1 MRALRFNA
9 PFDVTVEEASEP
21 SLVDSRDAIVRV
33 AATCVCGSD
42 LWYFRGDNPRDAGS
56 AIGHECIGEVVDV
69 GADVR
74 NIRVGDFVV
83 VPFLA
88 SCGACRLC
96 RDGQLQSCSV
106 AGEAGVFSTQGAQ
119 AEYVRAPFADGS
131 LVVVPGGRPADAAL
145 PHLLALSDVM
155 ATGYHAAVAAA
166 VQPGHTVAV
175 VGDGAVGLSAVLAAR
190 MRGAERIIVLSRHA
204 DRQAIATSFGATDIV
219 PDRGEEAVAAV
230 RELTE
235 GMGADAVLEC
245 VGTEDSMA
253 TAVGIARPGAT
264 VGFVGLPHGAG
275 APLGRMFRHN
285 IGLVGGVAPSR
296 LYTPALVDAV
306 LAGEI
311 TPGDV
316 FDRRMTLEELPTA
329 YVEMNERR
337 AIKVWAT
344 P

>member
-9 PFDVTVEEASEP
+9 PFDVSVEEVAEP
-21 SLVDSRDAIVRV
+21 SIVDSRDALVRV

-42 LWYFRGDNPRDAGS
+42 LWYFRGENPRDAGS
-56 AIGHECIGEVVDV
+56 PIGHECIGEVVDV

-74 NIRVGDFVV
+74 NVRVGDFVV

-88 SCGACRLC
+88 SCGSCRLC
-96 RDGQLQSCSV
+96 RDGQLQSCIV
-106 AGEAGVFSTQGAQ
+106 AAEAGVFSTQGAQ
-119 AEYVRAPFADGS
+119 AEYVRAPLADGS
-131 LVVVPGGRPADAAL
+131 LVVVPGGRPAESVL
-145 PHLLALSDVM
+145 PHLLAISDVM
-155 ATGYHAAVAAA
+155 ATGYHAAVSAR
-166 VQPGHTVAV
+166 VLPGFTVAV
-175 VGDGAVGLSAVLAAR
+175 VGDGAVGLSAVLATR
-190 MRGAERIIVLSRHA
+190 MKGADRIIALSRYA

-219 PDRGEEAVAAV
+219 AARGEEAVEGV
-230 RELTE
+230 RDLTG
-235 GMGADAVLEC
+235 GMGVDAVLEC
-245 VGTEDSMA
+245 VGTEESMT
-253 TAVGIARPGAT
+253 TAVGIARAGAT
-264 VGFVGLPHGAG
+264 VGFVGLPHGTG

-296 LYTPALVDAV
+296 LYTPELIEGV

-316 FDRRMTLEELPTA
+316 FDCRMTLEEIPA
-329 YVEMNERR
+329 GYVEMNERR

>member
-1 MRALRFNA
+1 VRALRFNA
-9 PFDVTVEEASEP
+9 PFDVTVEEVAEP
-21 SLVDSRDAIVRV
+21 SLVDLRDAIVRV

-56 AIGHECIGEVVDV
+56 VIGHECIGEVVDV

-88 SCGACRLC
+88 SCGECRLC
-96 RDGQLQSCSV
+96 RDGQLQSCIV
-106 AGEAGVFSTQGAQ
+106 AVEAGVFSTQGAQ
-119 AEYVRAPFADGS
+119 AEYVRTPFADGS
-131 LVVVPGGRPADAAL
+131 LVVVPGGRPADDL
-145 PHLLALSDVM
+145 LTHLLAISDVM
-155 ATGYHAAVAAA
+155 ATGYHAAMAAQ

-190 MRGAERIIVLSRHA
+190 MMGAERIIALSRHA

-219 PDRGEEAVAAV
+219 AARGEEAVEGV
-230 RELTE
+230 RELT
-235 GMGADAVLEC
+235 GGRGADAVLEC
-245 VGTEDSMA
+245 VGTEESMT
-253 TAVGIARPGAT
+253 TAIGSARAGAT
-264 VGFVGLPHGAG
+264 VGFVGLPHGSG
-275 APLGRMFRHN
+275 VPLGRMFRHN

-296 LYTPALVDAV
+296 LYTPTLIEAV

-316 FDRRMTLEELPTA
+316 CDRRMTLEELPTG

-337 AIKVWAT
+337 AIKVWAM

>member
-1 MRALRFNA
+1 VRALRFNA
-9 PFDVTVEEASEP
+9 PFDVSVEDVAEP

-88 SCGACRLC
+88 SCGQCRLC
-96 RDGQLQSCSV
+96 VDGQLQSCSV
-106 AGEAGVFSTQGAQ
+106 AAEAGVFSTQGAQ

-131 LVVVPGGRPADAAL
+131 LVVVPGGRPADGVL

-155 ATGYHAAVAAA
+155 ATGYHAAVAAG

-190 MRGAERIIVLSRHA
+190 MRGAERIIALSRHA
-204 DRQAIATSFGATDIV
+204 DRQAIATAFGATDIV
-219 PDRGEEAVAAV
+219 PGRGEEAVAEV
-230 RELTE
+230 RELTQ

-245 VGTEDSMA
+245 VGTEESMT

-264 VGFVGLPHGAG
+264 VGFVGLPHGSG

-296 LYTPALVDAV
+296 LYTPALIDAV

-316 FDRRMTLEELPTA
+316 FDRRMTLEELPAA

-337 AIKVWAT
+337 AIKVWAA

>member
-1 MRALRFNA
+1 VRALRFNA
-9 PFDVTVEEASEP
+9 PFDVTVEEAPEP

-56 AIGHECIGEVVDV
+56 VIGHECIGEVVDV

-88 SCGACRLC
+88 SCGECRLC
-96 RDGQLQSCSV
+96 LEGQLQSCL
-106 AGEAGVFSTQGAQ
+106 AAAEAGVFSTQGAQ
-119 AEYVRAPFADGS
+119 SEYVRTPFADGS
-131 LVVVPGGRPADAAL
+131 LVVVPGGRPDETVL
-145 PHLLALSDVM
+145 PHLLAISDVM
-155 ATGYHAAVAAA
+155 ATGYHAAEAAR

-190 MRGAERIIVLSRHA
+190 MKGAERIIALSRHA
-204 DRQAIATSFGATDIV
+204 DRQAIAMSFGATDIV
-219 PDRGEEAVAAV
+219 AARGDEAVEVV
-230 RELTE
+230 RDLT
-235 GMGADAVLEC
+235 GGIGADAVLEC
-245 VGTEDSMA
+245 VGTEESMT
-253 TAVGIARPGAT
+253 TAIGSARAGAT

-285 IGLVGGVAPSR
+285 IGLAGGVAPSR
-296 LYTPALVDAV
+296 LYTPTLIEAV
-306 LAGEI
+306 LAGDI
-311 TPGDV
+311 TPGEV
-316 FDRRMTLEELPTA
+316 FDRRMALEELPA
-329 YVEMNERR
+329 GYVEMNERR

>member
-1 MRALRFNA
+1 VRALRFNA
-9 PFDVTVEEASEP
+9 PFDVTVEDVSEP
-21 SLVDSRDAIVRV
+21 SLVDPRDAIVRV

-56 AIGHECIGEVVDV
+56 VIGHECIGEVVDV
-69 GADVR
+69 GTDVR

-88 SCGACRLC
+88 SCGECRLC
-96 RDGQLQSCSV
+96 LEGQLQSCIV
-106 AGEAGVFSTQGAQ
+106 AAEAGVFSTQGAQ

-131 LVVVPGGRPADAAL
+131 LVVVPGGRPEEAVL
-145 PHLLALSDVM
+145 PHLLAISDVM
-155 ATGYHAAVAAA
+155 ATGYHAAVAAQ
-166 VQPGHTVAV
+166 VQPGFTVAV

-190 MRGAERIIVLSRHA
+190 MMGAERIIALSRHA
-204 DRQAIATSFGATDIV
+204 DRQAIAASFGATDIV
-219 PDRGEEAVAAV
+219 AARGEEAVESV
-230 RELTE
+230 RELT
-235 GMGADAVLEC
+235 GGIGAEAVLEC
-245 VGTEDSMA
+245 VGTEESMT
-253 TAVGIARPGAT
+253 TAFGSARAGAT
-264 VGFVGLPHGAG
+264 VGFVGLPHGSG

-296 LYTPALVDAV
+296 LYTPALIEAV

-311 TPGDV
+311 MPGEV
-316 FDRRMTLEELPTA
+316 FDRRMTLEELPA
-329 YVEMNERR
+329 GYIEMNERR

>member
-42 LWYFRGDNPRDAGS
+42 LWYFRGDNARDAGS

-69 GADVR
+69 GADAR

-106 AGEAGVFSTQGAQ
+106 AAEAGVFSTQGAQ

-131 LVVVPGGRPADAAL
+131 LVVVPGGRPADTVL

-230 RELTE
+230 RELTQ

-245 VGTEDSMA
+245 VGTEESMT

-264 VGFVGLPHGAG
+264 VGFVGLPHGSG

>member
-1 MRALRFNA
+1 VRALRFNG
-9 PFDVTVEEASEP
+9 PFDVTVEDVAEP

-56 AIGHECIGEVVDV
+56 VIGHECIGEVVDV
-69 GADVR
+69 GSDVR

-88 SCGACRLC
+88 SCGECRLC
-96 RDGQLQSCSV
+96 LEGQLQSCIVV
-106 AGEAGVFSTQGAQ
+106 AEAGVFSTQGAQ
-119 AEYVRAPFADGS
+119 AEYVRTPFADGS
-131 LVVVPGGRPADAAL
+131 LVVVPGGRPAEAVL
-145 PHLLALSDVM
+145 PHLLAISDVM
-155 ATGYHAAVAAA
+155 ATGYHAAMAAD

-190 MRGAERIIVLSRHA
+190 MMGAERIIALSRHA
-204 DRQAIATSFGATDIV
+204 DRQAIAASFGATDIV
-219 PDRGEEAVAAV
+219 AARGEEAVESV
-230 RELTE
+230 RELTA
-235 GMGADAVLEC
+235 GIGADAVLEC
-245 VGTEDSMA
+245 VGTEESMT
-253 TAVGIARPGAT
+253 TAIGSARAGAT

-296 LYTPALVDAV
+296 LYTPALIDAV

-316 FDRRMTLEELPTA
+316 CDRRMTLEELPNG
-329 YVEMNERR
+329 YVDMNERR

>member
-9 PFDVTVEEASEP
+9 PFDVSVEEVAEP
-21 SLVDSRDAIVRV
+21 SIVDSRDALVRV

-42 LWYFRGDNPRDAGS
+42 LWYFRGENPRDAGS
-56 AIGHECIGEVVDV
+56 PIGHECIGEVVDV

-74 NIRVGDFVV
+74 NVRIGDFVV

-96 RDGQLQSCSV
+96 RDGQLQSCIV
-106 AGEAGVFSTQGAQ
+106 AAEAGVFSTQGAQ
-119 AEYVRAPFADGS
+119 AEYVRTPLADGS
-131 LVVVPGGRPADAAL
+131 LVVVPGGRPAESVL
-145 PHLLALSDVM
+145 PHLLAISDVM
-155 ATGYHAAVAAA
+155 ATGYHAAVSAR
-166 VQPGHTVAV
+166 VLPGFTVAV
-175 VGDGAVGLSAVLAAR
+175 VGDGAVGLSAALAAR
-190 MRGAERIIVLSRHA
+190 MKGAERIIVLSRHA

-219 PDRGEEAVAAV
+219 AARGEEAVEGV
-230 RELTE
+230 RDLTG
-235 GMGADAVLEC
+235 GMGVDAVLEC
-245 VGTEDSMA
+245 VGTEESMA
-253 TAVGIARPGAT
+253 TAVGIARAGAT
-264 VGFVGLPHGAG
+264 VGFVGLPHGTG

-296 LYTPALVDAV
+296 LYTPELIEGV

-316 FDRRMTLEELPTA
+316 FDCRMTLEELPA
-329 YVEMNERR
+329 GYVEMNERR

>member
-1 MRALRFNA
+1 VRALRFNGS
-9 PFDVTVEEASEP
+9 FDVTVEDVAEP

-56 AIGHECIGEVVDV
+56 VIGHECIGEVVDV
-69 GADVR
+69 GSDVR

-88 SCGACRLC
+88 SCGECRLC
-96 RDGQLQSCSV
+96 LEGQLQSCIV
-106 AGEAGVFSTQGAQ
+106 AAEAGVFSTQGAQ
-119 AEYVRAPFADGS
+119 AEYVRTPFADGS
-131 LVVVPGGRPADAAL
+131 LVVVPGGRPAESVL
-145 PHLLALSDVM
+145 PHLLAISDVM
-155 ATGYHAAVAAA
+155 ATGYHAAMAAR
-166 VQPGHTVAV
+166 VQPGSTVAV
-175 VGDGAVGLSAVLAAR
+175 VGDGAVGLSGVLAAR
-190 MRGAERIIVLSRHA
+190 MMGAERIIALSRHA
-204 DRQAIATSFGATDIV
+204 DRQAIAASFGATDIV
-219 PDRGEEAVAAV
+219 AARGEEAVEGV
-230 RELTE
+230 RELTA
-235 GMGADAVLEC
+235 GIGADAVLEC
-245 VGTEDSMA
+245 VGTEESMT
-253 TAVGIARPGAT
+253 TAIGSARAGAT

-296 LYTPALVDAV
+296 LYTPALIDAV

-316 FDRRMTLEELPTA
+316 CDRRMTLEELPTGYA
-329 YVEMNERR
+329 DMNERR

>member
-1 MRALRFNA
+1 VRALRFNA
-9 PFDVTVEEASEP
+9 PFDVTVVEAP
-21 SLVDSRDAIVRV
+21 MPVIVDARDAIVRV

-42 LWYFRGDNPRDAGS
+42 LWPFRGVNPRDAGS
-56 AIGHECIGEVVDV
+56 AIGHECIGEVVEV

-74 NIRVGDFVV
+74 NIAVGDFVV

-96 RDGQLQSCSV
+96 RDGQLQSCTE
-106 AGEAGVFSTQGAQ
+106 AAEAGVFSTQGAQ
-119 AEYVRAPFADGS
+119 AEYVRAALADGS
-131 LVVVPGGRPADAAL
+131 LVVVPGGRPADDLL
-145 PHLLALSDVM
+145 PHLLAISDVM
-155 ATGYHAAVAAA
+155 ATGYHAAVAAR
-166 VQPGHTVAV
+166 VQSGHTVAV
-175 VGDGAVGLSAVLAAR
+175 VGDGAVGLSGVLAAR
-190 MRGAERIIVLSRHA
+190 MMGAARIIALSRHA

-219 PDRGEEAVAAV
+219 AVRGDAAVAEV
-230 RELTE
+230 LVLTE
-235 GMGADAVLEC
+235 GIGADAVLEC
-245 VGTEDSMA
+245 VGTEESMT
-253 TAVGIARPGAT
+253 TACGVARPGAT

-285 IGLVGGVAPSR
+285 IGLAGGVAPSR
-296 LYTPALVDAV
+296 LYTPALIEAV

-316 FDRRMTLEELPTA
+316 FDRRMSFEELPTA

>member
-9 PFDVTVEEASEP
+9 PFDVTVEDVSEP
-21 SLVDSRDAIVRV
+21 SLVDPRDAIVRV

-56 AIGHECIGEVVDV
+56 VIGHECIGEVVDV
-69 GADVR
+69 GTDVR

-88 SCGACRLC
+88 SCGECRLC
-96 RDGQLQSCSV
+96 LEGQLQSCIV
-106 AGEAGVFSTQGAQ
+106 AAEAGVFSTQGAQ

-131 LVVVPGGRPADAAL
+131 LVVVPGGRPEEAVL
-145 PHLLALSDVM
+145 PHLLAISDVM
-155 ATGYHAAVAAA
+155 ATGYHAAVAAQ
-166 VQPGHTVAV
+166 VQPGFTVAV

-190 MRGAERIIVLSRHA
+190 MMGAERIIALSRHA
-204 DRQAIATSFGATDIV
+204 DRQAIAASFGATDIV
-219 PDRGEEAVAAV
+219 AARGEEAVESV
-230 RELTE
+230 RELT
-235 GMGADAVLEC
+235 GGIGAEAVLEC
-245 VGTEDSMA
+245 VGTEESMT
-253 TAVGIARPGAT
+253 TAFGSARAGAT
-264 VGFVGLPHGAG
+264 VGFVGLPHGSG

-296 LYTPALVDAV
+296 LYTPALIEAV

-311 TPGDV
+311 MPGEV
-316 FDRRMTLEELPTA
+316 FDRRMTLEELPA
-329 YVEMNERR
+329 GYIEMNERR